1 MIDWNNY
8 LYKRNGYS
16 LIDTLRE
23 RKQRNMNNIPI
34 QLFPQTN
41 RYGISRIRYF
51 GGFTPWTNIPINEK
65 NGGNI

>member
-8 LYKRNGYS
+8 LYKGTERS
-16 LIDTLRE
+16 LIELLNE

-34 QLFPQTN
+34 QSFPQTN
-41 RYGISRIRYF
+41 RYGMARIRYY
-51 GGFTPWTNIPINEK
+51 GGFTPWTNIPIAEK